1 MAQTNVQAFSGD
13 VEISG
18 ETVLGTATYRKKLRW
33 NRNALAYVYL
43 GNIRTN
49 YTTGIRL
56 DVAINAAS
64 SGYEM
69 YQFQITLSGNDNGH
83 AGGKMIYSRLGGDTG
98 SVNKEVDIG
107 YVYVGDSGAYEYQLW
122 LKDPTT
128 DNTGQ
133 IDVYLNCQDYYNFDT
148 GVSDVAQGGAAPTN
162 FNLGIPGVV
171 ADKSGNVGI
180 RTNEPGSSVLDVNGT
195 LRVGTENTSLIN
207 LGRTS
212 DVATYRNGY
221 IYHDGT
227 DMRILNQEDGTLKFG
242 TNNDTNKMTIL
253 ANGDVGI
260 GTNNPAQKLEVNGNI
275 LADNGTE
282 YSLIM
287 NASHSLVYNA
297 QRYFNSASAN
307 SENYLGRFS
316 VYGSPA
322 EFNITD
328 SGNALGSGSRYVM
341 AKMYGTTIPPVVEGL
356 NMSKFTDYRFRWQ
369 AVDTGSY
376 DVWFRPSRDGNYT
389 VFVRAQSYTL
399 PTEPSS
405 PTLSDVLYGS
415 VIENYDNSPGLTIN
429 KYRRLN
435 LSSQL
440 EVSGN
445 VMVKRHITLCSN
457 QDESVTSAI
466 IPSNLGSANTS
477 YLSIVRSGYFSGT
490 AVDTTNGSSGL
501 LFCTTSSNRLFQ
513 WGMYQ
518 HYVKPDNGFSGA
530 VGIEWG
536 YVDTVADRTS
546 AAYYNTTPT
555 FVPRMILKRDSGYLG
570 IRTRSP
576 ILPLHTFTSYANS
589 SGLIVAEGAHAN
601 DTNATQMLEGL
612 ASPSIIM
619 PLPRASNVDDVVIY
633 WKGSSGTE
641 YRAFLDGATFFTG
654 QHAGVPDNY
663 DLKSNVSNYTG
674 LIVCPTDTG
683 YKSYNHTTGVTQ
695 VGQRA
700 IEINESLPYIKLSE
714 KAYDKSVF
722 GVLSNAPN
730 NSPCDECG
738 NLEIDDDPN
747 KKFGNTLRDRVRVN
761 SLGEGAIWVTDL
773 NGNLENGDY
782 ITSSNVCGYG
792 MKQDSEFLAN
802 YTVAKITMSC
812 DFNPNTITVKQHKKV
827 YKTNKYWVKYG
838 IYEEVEYKVYEDTP
852 EDQRKMQNI
861 QEFFNTETGEPPI
874 SLADYN
880 TLDESNAAS
889 YTSEFRDQYLT
900 RSIDKRPYEKPPPE
914 KMRKDFEVITVDEYV
929 DDLDENG
936 TSILEDV
943 PSGETELEYK
953 IRYLDMN
960 GNIVD
965 ESNASCKAAFVG
977 CTYHCG

>member
-1 MAQTNVQAFSGD
+1 MAATNVQAFSGD
-13 VEISG
+13 VEISSNLAVSG
-18 ETVLGTATYRKKLRW
+18 SDLFVDTVKSMVGIGT
-33 NRNALAYVYL
+33 NEPNS
-43 GNIRTN
+43 
-49 YTTGIRL
+49 GIL
-56 DVAINAAS
+56 DVA
-64 SGYEM
+64 
-69 YQFQITLSGNDNGH
+69 
-83 AGGKMIYSRLGGDTG
+83 
-98 SVNKEVDIG
+98 
-107 YVYVGDSGAYEYQLW
+107 
-122 LKDPTT
+122 
-128 DNTGQ
+128 
-133 IDVYLNCQDYYNFDT
+133 
-148 GVSDVAQGGAAPTN
+148 
-162 FNLGIPGVV
+162 
-171 ADKSGNVGI
+171 
-180 RTNEPGSSVLDVNGT
+180 GT
-195 LRVGTENTSLIN
+195 LRVGTDSSGLIN
-207 LGRTS
+207 IGRSGNVANYRLG
-212 DVATYRNGY
+212 N

-227 DMRILNQEDGTLKFG
+227 NMQMLNQEDGNLRFG
-242 TNNDTNKMTIL
+242 TNNAIKMIIEESGNVSVDTSTLYVDAVGNR
-253 ANGDVGI
+253 VGI
-260 GTNNPAQKLEVNGNI
+260 GTTNPQYKLDVGNGGGDVMLRVMDSTASSGKLIFGRTGNTEIRSHAIESYNSSGSENNYMKFLVHDGTGTAPYETRTEVMTLLGNGRVGIGMTEPGQALEVNGNI
-275 LADNGTE
+275 QVDNGTQ
-282 YSLIM
+282 YRLIM
-287 NASHSLVYNA
+287 HASHSLLYNA
-297 QRYFNSASAN
+297 QRYFGNISAN
-307 SENYLGRFS
+307 SDNYIGRFN

-328 SGNALGSGSRYVM
+328 SGSGLGSGSRYVM

-429 KYRRLN
+429 KYRRYN

-546 AAYYNTTPT
+546 TSYASTAPT
-555 FVPRMILKRDSGYLG
+555 FVPRMTLKRDTGYLG

-576 ILPLHTFTSYANS
+576 ILPLHTFTSYANA

-601 DTNATQMLEGL
+601 DSNGRQYLEGL

-619 PLPRASNVDDVVIY
+619 PLPNASNLDDVVIY
-633 WKGSSGTE
+633 WKGSSASE
-641 YRAFLDGATFFTG
+641 YKVIIDGVPLFTG

-730 NSPCDECG
+730 NSPCDEYG

-747 KKFGNTLRDRVRVN
+747 KKFGNTLRDRVRIN

-936 TSILEDV
+936 VVILEDV
-943 PSGETELEYK
+943 PGETELEYK
-953 IRYLDMN
+953 IRYLDMD

>member
-1 MAQTNVQAFSGD
+1 MAATNVQAFSGD
-13 VEISG
+13 VEISSNLAVSG
-18 ETVLGTATYRKKLRW
+18 SDLFVDTVKSMVGIGT
-33 NRNALAYVYL
+33 NEPNS
-43 GNIRTN
+43 
-49 YTTGIRL
+49 GIL
-56 DVAINAAS
+56 DVA
-64 SGYEM
+64 
-69 YQFQITLSGNDNGH
+69 
-83 AGGKMIYSRLGGDTG
+83 
-98 SVNKEVDIG
+98 
-107 YVYVGDSGAYEYQLW
+107 
-122 LKDPTT
+122 
-128 DNTGQ
+128 
-133 IDVYLNCQDYYNFDT
+133 
-148 GVSDVAQGGAAPTN
+148 
-162 FNLGIPGVV
+162 
-171 ADKSGNVGI
+171 
-180 RTNEPGSSVLDVNGT
+180 GT
-195 LRVGTENTSLIN
+195 LRVGTDSSGLIN
-207 LGRTS
+207 IGRSGNVANYRLG
-212 DVATYRNGY
+212 N

-227 DMRILNQEDGTLKFG
+227 NMQMLNQEDGNLRFG
-242 TNNDTNKMTIL
+242 TNNAIKMIIEESGNVSVDTSTLYVDAVGNR
-253 ANGDVGI
+253 VGI
-260 GTNNPAQKLEVNGNI
+260 GTTNPQYKLDVGNGGGDVMLRVMDSTASSGKLIFGRTGNTEIRSHAIESYNSSGSENNYMKFLVHDGTGTAPYETRTEVMTLLGNGRVGIGMTEPGQALEVNGNI
-275 LADNGTE
+275 QVDNGTQ
-282 YSLIM
+282 YRLIM
-287 NASHSLVYNA
+287 HASHSLLYNA
-297 QRYFNSASAN
+297 QRYFGNISAN
-307 SENYLGRFS
+307 SDNYIGRFN

-328 SGNALGSGSRYVM
+328 SGSGLGSGSRYVM

-457 QDESVTSAI
+457 QDEDGKSSL

-477 YLSIVRSGYFSGT
+477 YLSFVRGGYFSGT

-501 LFCTTSSNRLFQ
+501 LFSTTSSGRAFQ

-518 HYVKPDNGFSGA
+518 HYVKPFDGFSGA
-530 VGIEWG
+530 IGLEWG
-536 YVDTVADRTS
+536 YVDAVADRTS
-546 AAYYNTTPT
+546 TSYASTAPT
-555 FVPRMILKRDSGYLG
+555 FVPRMTLKRDTGYLG

-576 ILPLHTFTSYANS
+576 ILPLHTFTSYANA

-601 DTNATQMLEGL
+601 DSNGRQYLEGL

-619 PLPRASNVDDVVIY
+619 PLPNASNLDDVVIY
-633 WKGSSGTE
+633 WKGSSASE
-641 YRAFLDGATFFTG
+641 YKVIIDGVPLFTG

-730 NSPCDECG
+730 NSPCDEYG
-738 NLEIDDDPN
+738 DLEVDDDPN
-747 KKFGNTLRDRVRVN
+747 KKFSNTLRDRVRIN

-782 ITSSNVCGYG
+782 ITSSNVSGYG

-936 TSILEDV
+936 VVILEDV
-943 PSGETELEYK
+943 PGETELEYK
-953 IRYLDMN
+953 IRYLDMD